1 MGNNNRYGARI
12 DIMFKKEKRFL
23 RKKLHD
29 LKNHERLIIRRRRL
43 GNTQNQE
50 AKRLGVTRY
59 MYRKWELGD
68 PHDEIIFDKR
78 LSPLGIF
85 EICFLLRR
93 RKKLT
98 VTQVA
103 EEIGVSKTWVS
114 DMELGTV
121 FIGDLVKY
129 WIARYGN
136 DNS

>member
-1 MGNNNRYGARI
+1 
-12 DIMFKKEKRFL
+12 MFEKEKRFL
-23 RKKLHD
+23 RKKLGD

-43 GNTQNQE
+43 GNTQTQE
-50 AKRLGVTRY
+50 AKRLGVSRY

-68 PHDEIIFDKR
+68 PHKEITFERK
-78 LSPLGIF
+78 LSTLGIF

-93 RKKLT
+93 RKKMT

-121 FIGDLVKY
+121 FIGDLIKY

-136 DNS
+136 NES

>member
-1 MGNNNRYGARI
+1 
-12 DIMFKKEKRFL
+12 MFESEKKFL
-23 RKKLHD
+23 RKKLGH
-29 LKNHERLIIRRRRL
+29 LKNCERLIINRRRR

-50 AKRLGVTRY
+50 AERLGVTRY

-68 PHDEIIFDKR
+68 PHKEITFERK

-98 VTQVA
+98 VTQIA

-121 FIGDLVKY
+121 FIGDLIEF
-129 WIARYGN
+129 WMTRYGQTK
-136 DNS
+136 SEI